1 MPNWKVSWILLH
13 PERFE
18 VEGSRSGYAA
28 FLAIAAALVVAVF
41 VLSLALGRYPV
52 SPGDILR
59 ILSDPRAR
67 DLPQE
72 LFIPHSVIVNIRLPR
87 VLLALFGGVGLGVT
101 GAVFQGVFRNP
112 LVSPGVVGVTSGAGF
127 GAALAIL
134 LFGWG
139 PMPQVF
145 GFVFGALALVSTW
158 LIARKSGSATMLV
171 FVLAGVVV
179 NMFFQAMISLVKFTA
194 DAEEKLP
201 SIVYWLMGSL
211 ASASWRKALVA
222 IPVILVSSLVLLGMR
237 RRITLLSLGEETV
250 RGLGVDPRWSLSAV
264 LVFTTLAVSAVVS
277 VAGIVGW
284 IGLVV
289 PHITRMIVG
298 PDHERLLPAS
308 ALTGALFFMVIDT
321 LGRTVSPQDIPL
333 GILTA
338 LVGAP
343 VFIVLLVRSRGRWA
357 L

>member
-1 MPNWKVSWILLH
+1 M
-13 PERFE
+13 R
-18 VEGSRSGYAA
+18 GSGKSYAT
-28 FLAIAAALVVAVF
+28 FLIVAIVALAAALLASLAAGRFRVPVSHIFQIFGSDGAENLPRE
-41 VLSLALGRYPV
+41 LSLAR
-52 SPGDILR
+52 
-59 ILSDPRAR
+59 
-67 DLPQE
+67 
-72 LFIPHSVIVNIRLPR
+72 SVLLNIRLPR
-87 VLLALFGGVGLGVT
+87 VLLALTGGIGLGVS
-101 GAVFQGVFRNP
+101 GAAFQGVFRNP
-112 LVSPGVVGVTSGAGF
+112 LVSPGVIGVTAGSGF

-134 LFGWG
+134 IFGWG
-139 PMPQVF
+139 PMPQLF
-145 GFVFGALALVSTW
+145 GFLFGVAALGITW
-158 LIARKSGSATMLV
+158 TVARKSGSSSLLV
-171 FVLAGVVV
+171 FVLAGVIV

-211 ASASWRKALVA
+211 ASASWRKATIS
-222 IPVILVSSLVLLGMR
+222 IPVILGSAVVLIAMR
-237 RRITLLSLGEETV
+237 RRINLLSLGTEAV
-250 RGLGVDPRWSLSAV
+250 RGLGVDPKVPMAAV
-264 LVFTTLAVSAVVS
+264 LVFTTLSVSAIVS

-308 ALTGALFFMVIDT
+308 ALVGAIFFLVVDT
-321 LGRTVSPQDIPL
+321 LGRTISPQDIPL

-343 VFIVLLVRSRGRWA
+343 VFIALLIRSRGKWA